1 MQFEAKD
8 GEATLW
14 IYDPIGEMFG
24 PDAVTAKGVRD
35 RLASLRS
42 IDRLTVRI
50 NSPGGEVDEAVAI
63 HALLSEFKAE
73 KVTKVD
79 GIAASAATVIGVA
92 SDRIEMAKGS
102 KWMIHN
108 PWGIAVG
115 DYREML
121 KAAEVAKQYRDSMV
135 GMYSART
142 GKSDDDI
149 RTAMDA
155 ETYMLD
161 QEAVDWG
168 FADSVGS
175 DAAQASK
182 QTGEQIMAQAVLVGR
197 LAFAKLV
204 SGTAEH
210 VQSTMETMAHAAEK
224 IAASRRER
232 ELALAGVRLN
242 LNK

>member
-1 MQFEAKD
+1 MRIEAKE

-35 RLASLRS
+35 RLANLRN
-42 IDRLTVRI
+42 IDRLTIRI

-79 GIAASAATVIGVA
+79 GMAASAATVVGVA
-92 SDRIEMAKGS
+92 GDRIEMAKGA

-121 KAAEVAKQYRDSMV
+121 KASEVAKQYRDSLV
-135 GMYSART
+135 GMYAART

-149 RTAMDA
+149 RNAMDA

-168 FADSVGS
+168 FADAVCGGS
-175 DAAQASK
+175 LEATQQS
-182 QTGEQIMAQAVLVGR
+182 GEQIMAQAVLVAR
-197 LAFAKLV
+197 MAFAKLV
-204 SGTAEH
+204 AGTAD
-210 VQSTMETMAHAAEK
+210 QIQATLETMTHAADK
-224 IAASRRER
+224 IAAARRGR
-232 ELALAGVRLN
+232 ELALAVARTAHRS
-242 LNK
+242 